1 MFDDD
6 HYSVPVLFIKR
17 FLLVYYSIG
26 LLKDAFV
33 DLRVI
38 FNYYKYSFFVPYF
51 MNPLQTSAAVFVCLC
66 SFYYISPPNATF
78 YS

>member
-1 MFDDD
+1 MYNRKVLVELDEEKRLENMFDDD

-17 FLLVYYSIG
+17 LLLKFIIG

-33 DLRVI
+33 HLRVI
-38 FNYYKYSFFVPYF
+38 FTYYKY
-51 MNPLQTSAAVFVCLC
+51 L
-66 SFYYISPPNATF
+66 FYYISPPNATF

>member
-33 DLRVI
+33 DLRVL
-38 FNYYKYSFFVPYF
+38 FNYYSIRFCPVFYEPSSNIRRRLCMF
-51 MNPLQTSAAVFVCLC
+51 VFVLLY
-66 SFYYISPPNATF
+66 FTTERHF
-78 YS
+78 L

>member
-1 MFDDD
+1 MYNRKVLVEVDEEKRLENMFDDD

-17 FLLVYYSIG
+17 LLLKFFIG

-38 FNYYKYSFFVPYF
+38 FNYYKYSF
-51 MNPLQTSAAVFVCLC
+51 LSRIL
-66 SFYYISPPNATF
+66 
-78 YS
+78 

>member
-38 FNYYKYSFFVPYF
+38 FNYYEYSF
-51 MNPLQTSAAVFVCLC
+51 LSRIL
-66 SFYYISPPNATF
+66 
-78 YS
+78 

>member
-1 MFDDD
+1 MYNRKVLVELDEEKRLENMFDDD

-17 FLLVYYSIG
+17 LLLKFIIG

-38 FNYYKYSFFVPYF
+38 FNYYRYSFWSRI
-51 MNPLQTSAAVFVCLC
+51 L
-66 SFYYISPPNATF
+66 
-78 YS
+78 

>member
-1 MFDDD
+1 VYNRKVLVELDEEKRLENMFDDD

-38 FNYYKYSFFVPYF
+38 FNYYKH
-51 MNPLQTSAAVFVCLC
+51 
-66 SFYYISPPNATF
+66 SFYYISPPNDTF

>member
-1 MFDDD
+1 MYNRKVLVELDEEKRLENMFDDD

-17 FLLVYYSIG
+17 LLLKFIIR

-38 FNYYKYSFFVPYF
+38 FNYYKYSF
-51 MNPLQTSAAVFVCLC
+51 LSRIL
-66 SFYYISPPNATF
+66 
-78 YS
+78 

>member
-1 MFDDD
+1 MYNRKVLVELDEEKRLENIFDDD

-17 FLLVYYSIG
+17 LLLKFIIR

-38 FNYYKYSFFVPYF
+38 FNYYKYSF
-51 MNPLQTSAAVFVCLC
+51 LSRIL
-66 SFYYISPPNATF
+66 
-78 YS
+78 

>member
-1 MFDDD
+1 MYNRKVLVELDEEKRLENMFDDD

-38 FNYYKYSFFVPYF
+38 FNYYEYSF
-51 MNPLQTSAAVFVCLC
+51 LSRIL
-66 SFYYISPPNATF
+66 
-78 YS
+78 

>member
-6 HYSVPVLFIKR
+6 HYSVLFIKR
-17 FLLVYYSIG
+17 FLLLYYSIG

-38 FNYYKYSFFVPYF
+38 FNYYKYSF
-51 MNPLQTSAAVFVCLC
+51 LSRIL
-66 SFYYISPPNATF
+66 
-78 YS
+78 

>member
-1 MFDDD
+1 MYNRKVLVELDEEKRLENMFDDD

-17 FLLVYYSIG
+17 LLLKFIIA

-38 FNYYKYSFFVPYF
+38 FNYYRYSFWSRI
-51 MNPLQTSAAVFVCLC
+51 L
-66 SFYYISPPNATF
+66 
-78 YS
+78 

>member
-17 FLLVYYSIG
+17 LLLFIIG

-38 FNYYKYSFFVPYF
+38 FNYYKYSFWSRI
-51 MNPLQTSAAVFVCLC
+51 L
-66 SFYYISPPNATF
+66 
-78 YS
+78 

>member
-1 MFDDD
+1 MYNRKVLVELDEEKRLENMFDDD

-33 DLRVI
+33 DLRVKII
-38 FNYYKYSFFVPYF
+38 FTYYKY
-51 MNPLQTSAAVFVCLC
+51 